1 MAHCKCKGGGVKD
14 ALGNCIIIN
23 EPWHDKELFTIGNV
37 KITTGTL
44 TALSIGLIVLG
55 AVVFLI
61 MSILAWYKRK
71 SIASGARRASDYVR
85 RAS

>member
-1 MAHCKCKGGGVKD
+1 LID
-14 ALGNCIIIN
+14 
-23 EPWHDKELFTIGNV
+23 EPWHDKVLFTIAGTN
-37 KITTGTL
+37 ITTGTL
-44 TALSIGLIVLG
+44 TAASIGLIVLG

-61 MSILAWYKRK
+61 MSVLAWYKRK